1 MTTFPPMP
9 LLPITSPSTISA
21 CRDLPLRPSDIF
33 ICSYPKSGTTWTQHI
48 VLTLLLADRKYK
60 IAASTSCG
68 NSDAGN
74 TGDDLAYNHVS
85 DYAPFFEIDA
95 HWQSSASNDGT
106 KVMADSVRENHDRLG
121 RRVFNTHL
129 RWDMLPKQREASSG
143 IQQNHDDADGSDDST
158 ILADDNDNIHKE
170 RPQCGKFI
178 YVTRNQIDVVASF
191 YHHLSN
197 QIEGTYTDTFE
208 TFLKD
213 WMDGKI
219 PFGSSLHHLIG
230 FAGGFADNLY
240 DTNSSRGHDDIDD
253 DESNSVTD
261 QPLLLLSYEK
271 MKSNLRTEV
280 LRIISFLNLTH
291 IPSHVLEEEI
301 LPSFGFSS
309 MKNNIEKFQPKSV
322 GWLNGF
328 QFLRKGV
335 TGDGRRFLLNRSTN
349 DSGGGKEEGESSEL
363 MDAYNDWVEREEYRS
378 KISNVLQGDCYE
390 DYRTVF
396 LSLVEK

>member
-9 LLPITSPSTISA
+9 LLPITSQSTISA
-21 CRDLPLRPSDIF
+21 CRELPLRPSDIF
-33 ICSYPKSGTTWTQHI
+33 VCSYPKSGTTWTQHI

-60 IAASTSCG
+60 IADLTSCG

-95 HWQSSASNDGT
+95 HWQSSSSTNST
-106 KVMADSVRENHDRLG
+106 KVLADSVRENHDRLG

-129 RWDMLPKQREASSG
+129 RWDMLPKQREASG
-143 IQQNHDDADGSDDST
+143 GTPQNDDKEGYDADNTRSS
-158 ILADDNDNIHKE
+158 DDNDSHVHKE

-240 DTNSSRGHDDIDD
+240 DTSRGHDDIGD
-253 DESNSVTD
+253 DESTGVTD

-335 TGDGRRFLLNRSTN
+335 TGDGRRLLLNRSTN

-363 MDAYNDWVEREEYRS
+363 MVAYNDWVEREEYRS
-378 KISNVLQGDCYE
+378 KISNVLKGDCYE
-390 DYRTVF
+390 DCREVF
-396 LSLVEK
+396 LSVVEK

>member
-1 MTTFPPMP
+1 MTTSFTPMP

-21 CRDLPLRPSDIF
+21 CRNLSLRPSDIF

-60 IAASTSCG
+60 AAACTDDDG
-68 NSDAGN
+68 NSNASDS
-74 TGDDLAYNHVS
+74 TDGDIAYNHVS

-95 HWQSSASNDGT
+95 HWQDTRVLAE
-106 KVMADSVRENHDRLG
+106 SVRKNHDRLG

-129 RWDMLPKQREASSG
+129 RWDMLPKKREACNDTQS
-143 IQQNHDDADGSDDST
+143 ADG
-158 ILADDNDNIHKE
+158 NDKE
-170 RPQCGKFI
+170 RPHCGKFI

-197 QIEGTYTDTFE
+197 QREGTYTDTFE
-208 TFLKD
+208 TFFQD

-219 PFGSSLHHLIG
+219 PFGSSLHHLIS
-230 FAGGFADNLY
+230 FAGAFADNSY
-240 DTNSSRGHDDIDD
+240 DTTSDGNDNTDDSGDSSSTSGGGI
-253 DESNSVTD
+253 D

-271 MKSNLRTEV
+271 MKSNLRNEV

-291 IPSHVLEEEI
+291 IPSHVLEDEI
-301 LPSFGFSS
+301 LPSFEFSS

-335 TGDGRRFLLNRSTN
+335 TGDGKKLMLNRSTI
-349 DSGGGKEEGESSEL
+349 DGGDEEKESSEL
-363 MDAYNDWVEREEYRS
+363 MHAYTDWVEREEYRS
-378 KISNVLQGDCYE
+378 KISNVLQDDSNEDCKE
-390 DYRTVF
+390 VF
-396 LSLVEK
+396 LSVVGE

>member
-1 MTTFPPMP
+1 
-9 LLPITSPSTISA
+9 
-21 CRDLPLRPSDIF
+21 
-33 ICSYPKSGTTWTQHI
+33 
-48 VLTLLLADRKYK
+48 
-60 IAASTSCG
+60 
-68 NSDAGN
+68 
-74 TGDDLAYNHVS
+74 
-85 DYAPFFEIDA
+85 
-95 HWQSSASNDGT
+95 
-106 KVMADSVRENHDRLG
+106 
-121 RRVFNTHL
+121 
-129 RWDMLPKQREASSG
+129 MLPKQREASSG
-143 IQQNHDDADGSDDST
+143 TPQNDDKEGYDADNTRSS
-158 ILADDNDNIHKE
+158 DDNDSHVHKE

-240 DTNSSRGHDDIDD
+240 DTSCDHDIGD

-335 TGDGRRFLLNRSTN
+335 TGDGRSYHLIGARMIVEV
-349 DSGGGKEEGESSEL
+349 GKRRESHQ
-363 MDAYNDWVEREEYRS
+363 N
-378 KISNVLQGDCYE
+378 
-390 DYRTVF
+390 
-396 LSLVEK
+396 